1 MKYAALEV
9 KTRRFVLDDYR
20 EDRRTTYFNY
30 ADVKGFLHD
39 EELVR
44 LLCVDR
50 TYTEL
55 VESFI
60 GDDFL
65 AGRPRRRRCRSS
77 PRCATTAGPW
87 SAPTRAQWIVKPI
100 SEEEALPAAMG
111 SICFFLDFFTHS
123 ISAPAVVTRID
134 GVLYKAT
141 RVITKAE
148 QLSGANY
155 TDIRQLK
162 EQLLLD
168 LVNRWIYC
176 DEDRNPN
183 NYLIRYNSKS
193 DQIIIAIDF
202 SNVDLLHEGQKITG
216 LPASFG
222 WARMEKTRY
231 LTPLKVEHFLGYD
244 MQFFDMRFKGFRKAG
259 KKMLADLCK
268 GCLWF
273 HRDRAKLARTIS
285 ENLLGRIEYV
295 SEYFAGK
302 FPRVATA
309 ERDDK
314 YGDMGQTF
322 TRIYKE
328 KR

>member
-1 MKYAALEV
+1 MGYFDYANV
-9 KTRRFVLDDYR
+9 K
-20 EDRRTTYFNY
+20 
-30 ADVKGFLHD
+30 AFLHD
-39 EELVR
+39 EELIR

-50 TYTEL
+50 TYAQL
-55 VESFI
+55 VETFI

-65 AGRPRRRRCRSS
+65 RIDPAQKVPFFAEVRDYRG
-77 PRCATTAGPW
+77 AVE
-87 SAPTRAQWIVKPI
+87 RADSQAHWIVKPI
-100 SEEEALPAAMG
+100 SDEDALPAAMG

-134 GVLYKAT
+134 GVLHKAT
-141 RVITKAE
+141 RVITHAE
-148 QLSGANY
+148 QLTGANY

-162 EQLLLD
+162 EQLILD

-183 NYLIRYNSKS
+183 NYLIRYNSRS
-193 DQIIIAIDF
+193 DQVIVAIDF

-216 LPASFG
+216 LPKSFG
-222 WARMEKTRY
+222 WARSEKTRY
-231 LTPLKVEHFLGYD
+231 LTPLKIEHFLGYD
-244 MQFFDMRFKGFRKAG
+244 MEFFDMRFNGFRKVG
-259 KKMLADLCK
+259 KKMLTDLCK

-273 HRDRAKLARTIS
+273 HPDRAKLARTIS

-302 FPRVATA
+302 FPRVAA
-309 ERDDK
+309 ADRDNK
-314 YGDMGQTF
+314 YGDMGRTF
-322 TRIYKE
+322 TQIYKE